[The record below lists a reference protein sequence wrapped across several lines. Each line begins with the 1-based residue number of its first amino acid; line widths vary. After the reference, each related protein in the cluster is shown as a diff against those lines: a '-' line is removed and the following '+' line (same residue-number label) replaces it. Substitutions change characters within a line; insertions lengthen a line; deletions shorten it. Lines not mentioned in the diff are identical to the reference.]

1 MEVDE
6 WERTACGEIKREKH
20 FWGEKFSSPL
30 GLCCFFLAAL
40 AVFFWSP
47 FVSFAFLLFPPA
59 VEDWKT
65 GYVSDHWSV
74 FLAAAGLGHNVFYSR
89 LTDGF
94 ISCAFVL
101 GMYGLLFLLAKHAM
115 GGGRHISFR
124 CGCIMAC
131 AGFRTAFPVSF
142 RFLRGYCRHG
152 ASFLWQNVPQ
162 GGDSFLPVHRVGR
175 CGGIWR
181 GSISASVLSIVALFY
196 LRLFWFRLFYRL
208 RRWR

>member
-1 MEVDE
+1 MFLIIGAFSLQRQDWGTMFLQPSDGWFYILRFCSWPV
-6 WERTACGEIKREKH
+6 RASLSAGKACH
-20 FWGEKFSSPL
+20 
-30 GLCCFFLAAL
+30 
-40 AVFFWSP
+40 
-47 FVSFAFLLFPPA
+47 
-59 VEDWKT
+59 
-65 GYVSDHWSV
+65 
-74 FLAAAGLGHNVFYSR
+74 
-89 LTDGF
+89 
-94 ISCAFVL
+94 
-101 GMYGLLFLLAKHAM
+101 

-131 AGFRTAFPVSF
+131 TGFRTAFPVSF

-152 ASFLWQNVPQ
+152 ASFPWQNVPQ

-208 RRWR
+208 RRWQ